1 MKKGIIRFLLV
12 SFVLFFT
19 LSTGITGVKASP
31 PSSKTSADLEKAEIF
46 GDIDMTT
53 SKKTTVIVELKEK
66 SLAEANEA
74 GESQS
79 KSKLKTART
88 KAKNKA
94 IKAVKNGKVNREY
107 EQVFSG
113 FSMKLPANEIPKL
126 LAVKDVKAVYP
137 NVTYKTDNMKDKD
150 VTISEDAISPQMDD
164 SAPYIGA
171 NDAWDLGYTG
181 KGVKVAIIDT
191 GVEYNHPDLKKNFGQ
206 YKGYD
211 FVDNDYDPKE
221 TPTGDPRGGAT
232 DHGTH
237 VAGTVAANGTIKGV
251 APDATLLAYRVL
263 GPGGSGTSENVIA
276 GVERAVQDGAD
287 VMNLSLG
294 NSLNNPDW
302 ATSTALDWA
311 MSEGVVAVTSNGN
324 SGPNGWTVGSPGTS
338 REAIS
343 VGATQLPLN
352 EYAVKFGSYSSAKV
366 MGYNKEDEVK
376 ALNNKEVEL
385 VEAGIGEA
393 KDFEGK
399 DLTGKVAV
407 VKRGSIAFVDKADNA
422 KKAGAIGMVV
432 YNNFS
437 GEIEAN
443 VPGMSVPTIK
453 LSLEDGEKLVS
464 ALKAGETK
472 TTFKLTVSKAL
483 GEQVADFS
491 SRGPV
496 MDTWMIK
503 PDISA
508 PGVNIVSTIPTHNPE
523 HPYGYGSKQGTSM
536 ASPHIAGAVAVIK
549 QAKPK
554 WSVEQIKAAIMNTA
568 VTLKDGD
575 GEAYPHNAQGAG
587 SARIMN
593 AIKADSL
600 VSPGSYSYGTFLKE
614 NGNETKKETFTIE
627 NQSSIRKS
635 YTLEYSFNGSGIST
649 SGTSRVVIPAHQTG
663 KATAKVKVNTK
674 KTKAGTYEGTVIVRE
689 GGKTVAKVPTLLIVK
704 EPDYP
709 RVTSVSV
716 SEGSVQGTYQIETY
730 LPAGA
735 EELAFLVYDSNLDFA
750 GQAGIYK
757 NQDKG
762 YQYFDW
768 DGTINGGTKL
778 PAGEYYLL
786 AYAANKGKSSQ
797 VLTEEPFTVE

>member
-1 MKKGIIRFLLV
+1 MKNGMIRFLLL

-19 LSTGITGVKASP
+19 LSTSITGVQAVPATKEKAP
-31 PSSKTSADLEKAEIF
+31 DLEKAEVF

-53 SKKTTVIVELKEK
+53 KKQTTVIVELKEK
-66 SLAEANEA
+66 SLAEAKDA

-79 KSKLKTART
+79 KNKLKNARS
-88 KAKNKA
+88 KAKSKVA
-94 IKAVKNGKVNREY
+94 KAVKNGKVHREY

-126 LAVKDVKAVYP
+126 LAVEDVKAVYP
-137 NVTYKTDNMKDKD
+137 NVTYTTDHLKKKDI
-150 VTISEDAISPQMDD
+150 TIAQDAISPQMDE

-181 KGVKVAIIDT
+181 KGMKVAVIDT
-191 GVEYNHPDLKKNFGQ
+191 GVEYNHPDLKKNFGP

-211 FVDNDYDPKE
+211 FVDNDYTPKE
-221 TPTGDPRGGAT
+221 TPVGDPRGEAT

-263 GPGGSGTSENVIA
+263 GPGGSGTTENVIA

-294 NSLNNPDW
+294 DTVNSPDW

-352 EYAVKFGSYSSAKV
+352 EYAVTFGSFASAKV
-366 MGYNKEDEVK
+366 LGYDKENDMK
-376 ALNNKEVEL
+376 ALNHKELEL
-385 VEAGIGEA
+385 VEAGLGEA

-399 DLTGKVAV
+399 DLTGKIAV
-407 VKRGSIAFVDKADNA
+407 VKRGNIAFVEKADNA
-422 KKAGAIGMVV
+422 KKAGAIGMIV
-432 YNNFS
+432 YNNYA

-443 VPGMSVPTIK
+443 VPGMSVPTMK
-453 LSLEDGEKLVS
+453 LSLEDGETLVKNIQKGDT
-464 ALKAGETK
+464 KA
-472 TTFKLTVSKAL
+472 TFELTVSKAL

-508 PGVNIVSTIPTHNPE
+508 PGVNIVSTIPTHDSDN
-523 HPYGYGSKQGTSM
+523 PYGYGSKQGTSM

-554 WSVEQIKAAIMNTA
+554 WSVEQIKSAIMNTA

-575 GEAYPHNAQGAG
+575 GKVYPHNTQGAG
-587 SARIMN
+587 SARIIN
-593 AIKADSL
+593 TLKADSI

-614 NGNETKKETFTIE
+614 KGKETKKETFTIE

-635 YTLEYSFNGSGIST
+635 YQLEYSFNGNGITT
-649 SGTSRVVIPAHQTG
+649 SGTSRVVIPARQTG
-663 KATAKVKVNTK
+663 KAVAKVNVDTK
-674 KTKAGTYEGTVIVRE
+674 KAKAGTYEGTVTVRE
-689 GGKTVAKVPTLLIVK
+689 GGKTVAKIPTLLIVK

-709 RVTSVSV
+709 RVTSIDV
-716 SEGSVQGTYQIETY
+716 SEGSVQGTYEIETY

-735 EELAFLVYDSNLDFA
+735 EELAFLVYDQNFEFM

-768 DGTINGGTKL
+768 DGKINGESKL
-778 PAGEYYLL
+778 PAGEYYML

-797 VLTEEPFTVE
+797 VLTQKPFTVE

>member
-1 MKKGIIRFLLV
+1 MKKGIIRYLLPA
-12 SFVLFFT
+12 FVLSFT
-19 LSTGITGVKASP
+19 LSTSSQAAPASKP
-31 PSSKTSADLEKAEIF
+31 QTPDLEKAEVF
-46 GDIDMTT
+46 GDIDMTIG
-53 SKKTTVIVELKEK
+53 KQTTVIVELKEK
-66 SLAEANEA
+66 SLAEAKELGKA
-74 GESQS
+74 QT
-79 KSKLKTART
+79 KSKLKSERAKVKK
-88 KAKNKA
+88 KALKT
-94 IKAVKNGKVNREY
+94 IKHGKINREY

-126 LAVKDVKAVYP
+126 LSDQDVKAVYP
-137 NVTYKTDNMKDKD
+137 NVTYHTDQLKDKD
-150 VTISEDAISPQMDD
+150 ITLSKDAVSPQMDD

-171 NDAWDLGYTG
+171 NDAWKLGYTG

-191 GVEYNHPDLKKNFGQ
+191 GVEYKHPDLKKNFGQ

-211 FVDNDYDPKE
+211 FVDNDYDPEE
-221 TPTGDPRGGAT
+221 TPSGDPRGAST

-263 GPGGSGTSENVIA
+263 GPGGSGTTENVIA
-276 GVERAVQDGAD
+276 GIERAVQDGAD

-294 NSLNNPDW
+294 NSVNNPDW

-311 MSEGVVAVTSNGN
+311 MSEGVTAVTSNGN
-324 SGPNGWTVGSPGTS
+324 SGPNNWTVGSPGTS

-352 EYAVKFGSYSSAKV
+352 EYAVSFGSYSSAKV
-366 MGYNKEDEVK
+366 MGYNKEDDIK
-376 ALNNKEVEL
+376 ALNKKETEL
-385 VEAGIGEA
+385 IEAGIGEQ

-399 DLTGKVAV
+399 DLKGKVAV

-432 YNNFS
+432 YNNAP

-453 LSLEDGEKLVS
+453 LSSEDGETLVS
-464 ALKAGETK
+464 QLKAGGTK
-472 TTFKLTVSKAL
+472 ATFHLSVAKSLT
-483 GEQVADFS
+483 EQMADFS

-503 PDISA
+503 PDVSA
-508 PGVNIVSTIPTHNPE
+508 PGVNIVSTIPTHDPAD
-523 HPYGYGSKQGTSM
+523 PYGYGSKQGTSM
-536 ASPHIAGAVAVIK
+536 ASPHVAGAAAVIK

-554 WSVEQIKAAIMNTA
+554 WSPEQIKAALMNTA
-568 VTLKDGD
+568 ETLTDADGD
-575 GEAYPHNAQGAG
+575 VYPHNAQGAG
-587 SARIMN
+587 SIRIMK

-600 VSPGSYSYGTFLKE
+600 VAPGSYSYGTFMKDK
-614 NGNETKKETFTIE
+614 GNETKKETFTIE

-635 YTLEYSFNGSGIST
+635 YQLEYSFNGAGIT
-649 SGTSRVVIPAHQTG
+649 VSGTDRVVIPAHQTG
-663 KATAKVKVNTK
+663 KVNAKVKVNAK
-674 KTKAGTYEGTVIVRE
+674 KVKAGTYEGTVTVRE

-709 RVTSVSV
+709 RVTSIDVQD
-716 SEGSVQGTYQIETY
+716 GTTQGTYQIETY

-735 EELAFLVYDSNLDFA
+735 EELAFLVYDSNLDFV

-757 NQDKG
+757 KQDKG

-768 DGTINGGTKL
+768 NGKVNGDTGL
-778 PAGEYYLL
+778 PAGEYYML

-797 VLTEEPFTVE
+797 VLTEKPFIIE